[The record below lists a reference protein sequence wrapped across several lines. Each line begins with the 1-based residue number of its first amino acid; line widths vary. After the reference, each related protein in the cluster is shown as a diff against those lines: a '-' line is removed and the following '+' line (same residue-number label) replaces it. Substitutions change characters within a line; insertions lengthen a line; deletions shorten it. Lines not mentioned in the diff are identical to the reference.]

1 MKNLT
6 TKDGDVKYT
15 IVISDDHALVRGGL
29 ALIAKMA
36 VQETVILQANSFDE
50 TISILKE
57 TSSIDLLLLDLMMPG
72 MDADNSI
79 KAICK
84 QFPGIPIVIISVK
97 EDFNSIQS
105 CIAAGAAGYIPK
117 TSPPNITIS
126 AIQLVL
132 SGGIYIPPHILRS
145 KQSEPLGSIQSSEQG
160 VFDSLTQ
167 RQKDVFGQIV
177 LGKSNQAIADY
188 LGLTI
193 PTIKMHVS
201 AIFKKIQVKNRTE
214 AVAKYSRLK
223 EKTNYAS
230 AAS

>member
-1 MKNLT
+1 MEKLT
-6 TKDGDVKYT
+6 TKDGNVKYT
-15 IVISDDHALVRGGL
+15 IVIADDHALVRGGL

-36 VQETVILQANSFDE
+36 VKEVVIIQTNSFNE
-50 TISILKE
+50 TINTLTETPSIA
-57 TSSIDLLLLDLMMPG
+57 LLLLDLMMPG

-84 QFPGIPIVIISVK
+84 QFPDIPIVVISVK
-97 EDFNSIQS
+97 EDLNSIQS

-132 SGGIYIPPHILRS
+132 SGGVYIPPHILHAQQS
-145 KQSEPLGSIQSSEQG
+145 KPLDSIQSSDQG
-160 VFDSLTQ
+160 ALDSLTQ
-167 RQKDVFGQIV
+167 RQNDVLGQIL
-177 LGKSNQAIADY
+177 LGKSNQAIADH

-201 AIFKKIQVKNRTE
+201 AIFKKFQVKNRTA

-223 EKTNYAS
+223 EKTN

>member
-1 MKNLT
+1 MENLT
-6 TKDGDVKYT
+6 TKDDNVKYT
-15 IVISDDHALVRGGL
+15 IVIADDHALVRGGL

-36 VQETVILQANSFDE
+36 VKEAIIFQTNSFDE
-50 TISILKE
+50 TINTLTE
-57 TSSIDLLLLDLMMPG
+57 TPSIDLLLLDLMMPG
-72 MDADNSI
+72 MDSENSI
-79 KAICK
+79 QAICN
-84 QFPGIPIVIISVK
+84 QFPDIPIVIVSVK
-97 EDFNSIQS
+97 EDFHSIQS

-117 TSPPNITIS
+117 TSPPNITVS

-132 SGGIYIPPHILRS
+132 SGGVYIPPHILRS
-145 KQSEPLGSIQSSEQG
+145 QQSETVDNAQPSEQ
-160 VFDSLTQ
+160 SALHLLTQ
-167 RQKDVFGQIV
+167 RQKDVLEQVV

-201 AIFKKIQVKNRTE
+201 AIFKKFKVKNRTE

-230 AAS
+230 PAS